1 MKFLWLSWQSG
12 CFCNQM
18 TRAQIQ
24 PMAVF
29 ITNIYL
35 LLTSFKRRKKEKL
48 KNVTRWLDSVFNF
61 WPFTTT
67 KLCLM
72 VHIILPKYAHV
83 FARNL
88 SQYCQSLFKISMTAP
103 TYLPTYLP
111 TFLLT
116 SSIWAN
122 GWKGAKPF
130 KDWWVRFKPNDRYSK
145 IERLKLIET
154 FFDS

>member
-29 ITNIYL
+29 ITNIYS

-72 VHIILPKYAHV
+72 VNIILPKYAHV

-111 TFLLT
+111 SFWRVPYGQMGEREQNL
-116 SSIWAN
+116 
-122 GWKGAKPF
+122 
-130 KDWWVRFKPNDRYSK
+130 SK
-145 IERLKLIET
+145 IDESVLNRMTDIRKLR
-154 FFDS
+154 DWSS